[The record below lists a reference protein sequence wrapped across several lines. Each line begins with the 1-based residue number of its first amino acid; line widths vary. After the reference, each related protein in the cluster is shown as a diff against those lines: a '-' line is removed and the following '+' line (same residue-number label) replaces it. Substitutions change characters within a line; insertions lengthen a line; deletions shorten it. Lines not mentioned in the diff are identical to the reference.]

1 MGVSRWHYTLAGGR
15 AGTAGL
21 TPAQIVK
28 KAESARE
35 RGRELGLETQVSA
48 PSLTQLIRVLQALY
62 YCV

>member
-1 MGVSRWHYTLAGGR
+1 VSRGYYTLAGGR

-21 TPAQIVK
+21 TQAQIVK

-35 RGRELGLETQVSA
+35 QGLTTQVSA